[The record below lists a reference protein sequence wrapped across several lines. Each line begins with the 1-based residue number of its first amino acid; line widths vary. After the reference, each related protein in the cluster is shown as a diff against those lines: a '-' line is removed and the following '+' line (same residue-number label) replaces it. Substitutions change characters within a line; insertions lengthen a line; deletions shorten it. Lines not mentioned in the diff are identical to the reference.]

1 MYRFIYFCFVT
12 MTHEKGGNVPN
23 RASFLLSFTVS
34 LYLVSLFFLLLIL
47 SNRIPQSGDGRL
59 FVLFFLPM
67 LVLIGYLHT
76 QYFGREDYYESVV
89 NSYAHIKG
97 GQRITCRVFA
107 ILLSI
112 GGIAAL
118 ITSGIWYTQY
128 WDSF

>member
-12 MTHEKGGNVPN
+12 MTHEEGGNVPN

-34 LYLVSLFFLLLIL
+34 LYLVSLSFLLSIL

-59 FVLFFLPM
+59 FVLFFLPIF
-67 LVLIGYLHT
+67 VLNGYLHS

-97 GQRITCRVFA
+97 GQRILCRAFA

-112 GGIAAL
+112 GGVATLIA
-118 ITSGIWYTQY
+118 SGIWYSLY
-128 WDSF
+128 FDSF